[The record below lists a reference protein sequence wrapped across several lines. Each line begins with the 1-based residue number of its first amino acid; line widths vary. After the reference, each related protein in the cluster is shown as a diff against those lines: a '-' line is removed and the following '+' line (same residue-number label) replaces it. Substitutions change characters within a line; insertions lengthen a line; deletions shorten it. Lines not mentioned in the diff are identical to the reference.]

1 LTRVAV
7 VPSLAPY
14 QQKGPSIVSQW
25 QRSKELYELAQETLA
40 GGVSS
45 NVRLLGKP
53 HPLFFER
60 AEGAMIYDVDGNG
73 YIDYVLSQGPMILGH
88 SHPAVLDAVN
98 SAMRKGQLYAGQ
110 HELEIT
116 VAQKLVEIVPSAE
129 LCRFGLSGSE
139 MVQAA
144 MRLARATTGR
154 NLILRFEGHYH
165 GWFDNVLISV
175 APPLDKAGPREHPNV
190 LPGTVGQTA
199 SALEDFVVLPFNDL
213 VLVED
218 LFARQGESIACI
230 MLEPMM
236 CNTGAIP
243 PEPGFLQG
251 LRRLCDQYGTIL
263 YFDETITGFR
273 LSLAGAQGYFGVTPD
288 LSSFAKAM
296 AGGFANAA
304 LVGKRELMIR
314 FAQDVNHS
322 GTFNSNVISMAAS
335 AAAIAELERDNG
347 AVYHHI
353 NKLGTQLMTGLAD
366 LGRQLQI
373 PLHVQGLPCSFHV
386 SFTEE
391 PPLRDYRDWATK
403 ADKARYNDFST
414 AMLENG
420 VRLIGRGIWYV
431 SAAHTEEQI
440 AQTLEAAEKS
450 LAKVYA

>member
-1 LTRVAV
+1 M
-7 VPSLAPY
+7 S
-14 QQKGPSIVSQW
+14 KW
-25 QRSKELYELAQETLA
+25 QRSQELYELAQQTLA

-53 HPLFFER
+53 HPLFFDR

-73 YIDYVLSQGPMILGH
+73 YIDYVLAQGPMILGH
-88 SHPAVLDAVN
+88 SHPAVLDTVN
-98 SAMRKGQLYAGQ
+98 DAMRRGQLYAGQ
-110 HELEIT
+110 HEWEI
-116 VAQKLVEIVPSAE
+116 ALSQKMVEIVPSAE

-144 MRLARATTGR
+144 MRLTRAVTGR
-154 NLILRFEGHYH
+154 TLILRFEGHYH

-175 APPLDKAGPREHPNV
+175 APPLDKAGPREQPNV

-213 VLVED
+213 VLVEA
-218 LFARQGESIACI
+218 LFARQGREIAAI

-236 CNTGAIP
+236 CNTGAIL

-251 LRRLCDQYGTIL
+251 LRRICDQHGALL

-304 LVGKRELMIR
+304 LVGKRDYMIR
-314 FAQDVNHS
+314 LAQDVNHS
-322 GTFNSNVISMAAS
+322 GTFNSNIISMAAS
-335 AAAIAELERDNG
+335 VAAIAELERDNG
-347 AVYHHI
+347 AVYRHI
-353 NKLGTQLMTGLAD
+353 ERMGTQLMAGLAD
-366 LGRQLQI
+366 IGRRHAL
-373 PLHVQGLPCSFHV
+373 PLHVQGLPCAFHV
-386 SFTEE
+386 SFTED
-391 PPLRDYRDWATK
+391 PPLRDYREVAAK
-403 ADKARYNDFST
+403 CDKERYNEFTT
-414 AMLENG
+414 AMLARG

-431 SAAHTEEQI
+431 SAAHTEEHI
-440 AQTLEAAEKS
+440 ARTLEAAEEA
-450 LAKVYA
+450 LAKIYA

>member
-1 LTRVAV
+1 M
-7 VPSLAPY
+7 
-14 QQKGPSIVSQW
+14 SQW
-25 QRSKELYELAQETLA
+25 QRSNELFKVAQQTLA

-45 NVRLLGKP
+45 NVRLLGQ
-53 HPLFFER
+53 PLFFDH

-73 YIDYVLSQGPMILGH
+73 YIDYVLAQGPMILGH

-98 SAMRKGQLYAGQ
+98 TAMRKGQLYAGQ
-110 HELEIT
+110 HQFEIDL
-116 VAQKLVEIVPSAE
+116 AQKMVDIVPSAE

-144 MRLARATTGR
+144 MRLARAATGR

-175 APPLDKAGPREHPNV
+175 APPLDQAGPREHPNV
-190 LPGTVGQTA
+190 VPGTPGQTA

-213 VLVED
+213 ALVEE
-218 LFARQGESIACI
+218 LFARQGESIAAI

-251 LRRLCDQYGTIL
+251 LRRICDQYGTIL

-273 LSLAGAQGYFGVTPD
+273 LSLAGAQGYYGVTPD

-304 LVGKRELMIR
+304 LVGKRDLMIR
-314 FAQDVNHS
+314 FAEGVNHS

-335 AAAIAELERDNG
+335 VAALAELERDNG
-347 AVYHHI
+347 AVYQTI
-353 NKLGTQLMTGLAD
+353 NKLGTQLMTGLAE
-366 LGRQLQI
+366 LGSRLQL
-373 PLHVQGLPCSFHV
+373 PLHVQGLPCAFHV
-386 SFTEE
+386 SFNEA
-391 PPLRDYRDWATK
+391 PPIRDYRDWVTK
-403 ADKARYNDFST
+403 CDKERYSAFAV

-431 SAAHTEEQI
+431 SAAHTEDLVT
-440 AQTLEAAEKS
+440 QTLEAAEKALS
-450 LAKVYA
+450 KVYA

>member
-1 LTRVAV
+1 M
-7 VPSLAPY
+7 
-14 QQKGPSIVSQW
+14 SQW
-25 QRSKELYELAQETLA
+25 QRSRELFELAKQTLA

-53 HPLFFER
+53 HPLFFDR
-60 AEGAMIYDVDGNG
+60 AEGALLYDVDGNE
-73 YIDYVLSQGPMILGH
+73 YIDYVLAQGPMILGH

-98 SAMRKGQLYAGQ
+98 TAMRRGQLYAGQ
-110 HELEIT
+110 HILEIDLS
-116 VAQKLVEIVPSAE
+116 QKLVEIVPSAE

-144 MRLARATTGR
+144 MRLARAVTGR
-154 NLILRFEGHYH
+154 TMVLRFEGHYH

-175 APPLDKAGPREHPNV
+175 APPLDKAGPRHAPQPT
-190 LPGTVGQTA
+190 LGTLGQTP
-199 SALEDFVVLPFNDL
+199 SALQDFFVLPFNDL
-213 VLVED
+213 ALVEE
-218 LFARQGESIACI
+218 LFARAGDQIACV

-251 LRRLCDQYGTIL
+251 LRRLCDQYGSLL

-273 LSLAGAQGYFGVTPD
+273 LSLAGAQGYYGVTPD

-304 LVGKRELMIR
+304 LVGKAAYMQR

-335 AAAIAELERDNG
+335 VAALAELEKEDG
-347 AVYHHI
+347 AVYRHLDRI
-353 NKLGTQLMTGLAD
+353 GTRLMQGLAG
-366 LGRQLQI
+366 LGRRHEL
-373 PLHVQGLPCSFHV
+373 PLHVQGLPCAFHL
-386 SFTEE
+386 SFTEQ
-391 PPLRDYRDWATK
+391 PPIRDYRDYAQHC
-403 ADKARYNDFST
+403 DKERYNAFAE
-414 AMLENG
+414 AMLARG

-431 SAAHTEEQI
+431 SAAHTDEHVERTLAAADEALAEI
-440 AQTLEAAEKS
+440 AAAP
-450 LAKVYA
+450 VH